1 MTTIDD
7 GLASLELARQPE
19 PVLLETRPLKV
30 VSVMTSDATG
40 GGEFAAVNMLDALSG
55 RGHETVLLTNQT
67 EVAAERRVGVRAID
81 LGQKLSAASYRS
93 LAARSP
99 ALLTRLHQE
108 LEREWPYDVLIAHFK
123 KEQLLSSLLPE
134 RLRAKLLWAEWGPV
148 PRQMVHGPGRWAY
161 LAAARRADLILAV
174 SAGTRDSICALGV
187 PAKQVHVIPNALPV
201 PESYFSATG
210 RVRVRQENGIPV
222 DALVVGCVSRFHAK
236 KRNDVAVD
244 AVVGLGRD
252 DVHLV
257 MAGEGEAEPDLRRRA
272 QPLGERA
279 HFLPNPGR
287 DIASVCSS
295 FDVSVFCPSPTEGA
309 PLAVIHSMLAS
320 RPCLATAD
328 EGVAGLIVPGAGSI
342 SSPEH
347 DSKALAELLGEYLDD
362 PSRRALEGAAAQA
375 IADRLFA
382 APTVAAQIEALINH
396 ADPRGPAG

>member
-1 MTTIDD
+1 
-7 GLASLELARQPE
+7 
-19 PVLLETRPLKV
+19 VKV
-30 VSVMTSDATG
+30 VSVMTSDGAG
-40 GGEFAAVNMLDALSG
+40 GGEFAAVNMLDALG
-55 RGHETVLLTNQT
+55 QRGHDTVLLTNQT
-67 EVAAERRVGVRAID
+67 DVAAGRRIGVRPID
-81 LGQKLSAASYRS
+81 LGQKLSAASYQG

-99 ALLTRLHQE
+99 VLLTRLRAY
-108 LEREWPYDVLIAHFK
+108 LEHEWPYDALVVHFK
-123 KEQLLSSLLPE
+123 KEQLLASLLPH

-148 PRQMVHGPGRWAY
+148 PRQMLHGPGRWAY

-174 SAGTRDSICALGV
+174 SAGTRDSVCALGV
-187 PAKQVHVIPNALPV
+187 PARQVHVIPNALPV
-201 PESYFSATG
+201 PESYFSEAG
-210 RVRVRQENGIPV
+210 RARVRQEHGIPL

-244 AVVGLGRD
+244 AVVRLGRG

-257 MAGEGEAEPDLRRRA
+257 IAGEGEAERDLRRRA

-279 HFLPNPGR
+279 HFLLNPGP

-320 RPCLATAD
+320 RPCLSTAD

-347 DSKALAELLGEYLDD
+347 DPAALAELLGDYLDD
-362 PSRRALEGAAAQA
+362 PSRRAQEGTAAQA

-382 APTVAAQIEALINH
+382 APTVASQIEALINH
-396 ADPRGPAG
+396 SDHNGAAG